1 MRKLLIL
8 LLAWPFTGCGGQ
20 PAKVID
26 PESVMELDLRSRS
39 TSGEPKLTQ
48 VAWGFPDTAFIVCD
62 MWDDHW
68 CKGAARR
75 VGELAGTM
83 NQVLQVARRRGALII
98 HAPSSTVAFYKDT
111 PARKRAQ
118 QAPFAPSPAPLSTD
132 DRWDTKWC
140 WPDKAR
146 EPELPIDDSDMGC
159 DCDQKCKIRSAWTR
173 QIATLEIDQ
182 TKDAITDDGQE
193 TVNLLAQHQI
203 KHVVL
208 LGVHLNMC
216 VLGRPFAIRQLVHQG
231 RDVALIRD
239 MTDTMYNSKMRPQVN
254 HFAGTDLVVEH
265 VEKYW
270 CPTFTSDRVL
280 PQAKPFKFK
289 EDPRP

>member
-1 MRKLLIL
+1 MRIP
-8 LLAWPFTGCGGQ
+8 LLALLALSVGGCAAMDSSAGS
-20 PAKVID
+20 D
-26 PESVMELDLRSRS
+26 WTLHLRSRTKSGDAS
-39 TSGEPKLTQ
+39 TSTVRWAPAE
-48 VAWGFPDTAFIVCD
+48 TAFIICD

-75 VGELAGTM
+75 VGELA
-83 NQVLQVARRRGALII
+83 VAVDRVIAAARARGAFII

-118 QAPFAPSPAPLSTD
+118 EAPFAKSPAPLSTD
-132 DRWDTKWC
+132 DRWGTKWC

-146 EPELPIDDSDMGC
+146 EPDLPIDDSDMGC
-159 DCDQKCKIRSAWTR
+159 DCADKCKIREAWTR
-173 QIATLEIDQ
+173 QIASIGIDQ
-182 TKDAITDDGQE
+182 AKDAITDDGQE
-193 TVNLLAQHQI
+193 TVNLLAQHGI

-216 VLGRPFAIRQLVHQG
+216 VLGRPFAIRQMVHQG
-231 RDVALIRD
+231 RDVALLRD
-239 MTDTMYNSKMRPQVN
+239 LTDTMYNSQMRPKVN

-270 CPTFTSDRVL
+270 CPTFTSADIVGG
-280 PQAKPFKFK
+280 APFKFK
-289 EDPRP
+289 EDPKR